1 MGKTPKV
8 TVGEDFSYIV
18 KNHLH
23 EKFAKQL
30 SKEVKKGNIR
40 FQVIRDLGLDGQTN
54 FGERGVLIKIK
65 KDVAKSKFT
74 CWRRAVVCHE
84 LGHALHFFETNG
96 QIWEGEEHGKVWKNM
111 MASAVKEGIFKTCAR
126 RLKSPPPQCILKP
139 DCDLCAPKNK
149 KVSRTKI
156 QCIKYD

>member
-1 MGKTPKV
+1 MRKTPKV
-8 TVGEDFSYIV
+8 IIWEDFSYIL
-18 KNHLH
+18 KNYLH

-65 KDVAKSKFT
+65 QDVAKSKFT

-96 QIWEGEEHGKVWKNM
+96 QIWEGEEHGEEWKNLM
-111 MASAVKEGIFKTCAR
+111 ISAVKDGLLKDCAKELESPKEMCIFKENKEKCQ
-126 RLKSPPPQCILKP
+126 L
-139 DCDLCAPKNK
+139 CDPN
-149 KVSRTKI
+149 SKI
-156 QCIKYD
+156 NV

>member
-1 MGKTPKV
+1 MRMRKTPKV

-18 KNHLH
+18 KNYLH

-30 SKEVKKGNIR
+30 SKEEKKGNIR

-54 FGERGVLIKIK
+54 FGERGVIIQIK
-65 KDVAKSKFT
+65 KDVVKSKFK

-96 QIWEGEEHGKVWKNM
+96 QIWEGAEHGEEWKNLM
-111 MASAVKEGIFKTCAR
+111 ISAVKDGLLKDCAKELESPKEMCIFKENKEKCQ
-126 RLKSPPPQCILKP
+126 L
-139 DCDLCAPKNK
+139 CDPN
-149 KVSRTKI
+149 SKI
-156 QCIKYD
+156 NV

>member
-1 MGKTPKV
+1 MRKTPKV
-8 TVGEDFSYIV
+8 TIWEDFSYIL
-18 KNHLH
+18 KNYLH

-54 FGERGVLIKIK
+54 FGEKGVLIKIK
-65 KDVAKSKFT
+65 QDVAKSKFT

-96 QIWEGEEHGKVWKNM
+96 QIWEGEEHGEEWKNLM
-111 MASAVKEGIFKTCAR
+111 ISAVKDGLLKDCAKELESPKEMCIFKENKEKCH
-126 RLKSPPPQCILKP
+126 L
-139 DCDLCAPKNK
+139 CDPN
-149 KVSRTKI
+149 SKI
-156 QCIKYD
+156 NV

>member
-1 MGKTPKV
+1 MRKTPKV
-8 TVGEDFSYIV
+8 TIWEDFSYIL
-18 KNHLH
+18 KNYLH

-65 KDVAKSKFT
+65 QDVAKSKFT

-96 QIWEGEEHGKVWKNM
+96 QIWEGEEHGEEWKNLM
-111 MASAVKEGIFKTCAR
+111 ISAVKDGLLKDCAKELESPKEMCIFKENKEKCH
-126 RLKSPPPQCILKP
+126 L
-139 DCDLCAPKNK
+139 CDPN
-149 KVSRTKI
+149 SKI
-156 QCIKYD
+156 NV

>member
-1 MGKTPKV
+1 MNNYLHDKFGK
-8 TVGEDFSYIV
+8 
-18 KNHLH
+18 L
-23 EKFAKQL
+23 L
-30 SKEVKKGNIR
+30 SEEMKKGYIR
-40 FQVIRDLGLDGQTN
+40 FQVTRDLEVDGETN
-54 FGERGVLIKIK
+54 WPKSERGVLIKIK

-84 LGHALHFFETNG
+84 LGHALHYFETNG
-96 QIWEGEEHGKVWKNM
+96 QIWEGEEHGKVWKNV

-149 KVSRTKI
+149 KVSS
-156 QCIKYD
+156 

>member
-1 MGKTPKV
+1 MRKTPKI
-8 TVGEDFSYIV
+8 TIWDDFSYIL
-18 KNHLH
+18 KNYLH

-54 FGERGVLIKIK
+54 FGEKGVLIKIK
-65 KDVAKSKFT
+65 QDVAKSKFT

-96 QIWEGEEHGKVWKNM
+96 QIWEGEEHGEEWKNLM
-111 MASAVKEGIFKTCAR
+111 ISAVKDGLLKDCAKELESPKEMCIFKENKEKCH
-126 RLKSPPPQCILKP
+126 L
-139 DCDLCAPKNK
+139 CDPN
-149 KVSRTKI
+149 SKI
-156 QCIKYD
+156 NV

>member
-1 MGKTPKV
+1 MGKTPKA
-8 TVGEDFSYIV
+8 TVGEDFSYIL
-18 KNHLH
+18 KNFLH
-23 EKFAKQL
+23 AKFAKRL

-54 FGERGVLIKIK
+54 FGERGVIIQIK
-65 KDVAKSKFT
+65 KDVVKSKFK

-96 QIWEGEEHGKVWKNM
+96 QIWEGEEHGTVWKNM
-111 MASAVKEGIFKTCAR
+111 MASAVKEGVFKTCAR

-139 DCDLCAPKNK
+139 DCDLCTPKNK
-149 KVSRTKI
+149 KVSS
-156 QCIKYD
+156 

>member
-1 MGKTPKV
+1 MGKIPKAIV
-8 TVGEDFSYIV
+8 EEDFSYVVNNYI
-18 KNHLH
+18 HG
-23 EKFAKQL
+23 EFAEQL

-40 FQVIRDLGLDGQTN
+40 FQVTRDLEVDGETN
-54 FGERGVLIKIK
+54 WLKSERGVLIKIK
-65 KDVAKSKFT
+65 KDVAKSKFK

-84 LGHALHFFETNG
+84 LGHALHYFETNG

-139 DCDLCAPKNK
+139 DCDLCAPK
-149 KVSRTKI
+149 SSI
-156 QCIKYD
+156 

>member
-1 MGKTPKV
+1 MRKTPKI
-8 TVGEDFSYIV
+8 TIWEDFSYIL
-18 KNHLH
+18 KNYLH

-40 FQVIRDLGLDGQTN
+40 FQVTRDLEVDGQTN
-54 FGERGVLIKIK
+54 LYKRKRKCLIKIK
-65 KDVAKSKFT
+65 RDVVKSKFT

-84 LGHALHFFETNG
+84 LGHALHYFETNG
-96 QIWEGEEHGKVWKNM
+96 QIWKGQEHGKVWKNM

-149 KVSRTKI
+149 KVTS
-156 QCIKYD
+156 

>member
-18 KNHLH
+18 KNYLH

-30 SKEVKKGNIR
+30 SKEEKKGNIR

-65 KDVAKSKFT
+65 QVRLFENPKSKTTLIATAFNCYIAAT
-74 CWRRAVVCHE
+74 GIHGRA
-84 LGHALHFFETNG
+84 LFRLRS
-96 QIWEGEEHGKVWKNM
+96 HGF
-111 MASAVKEGIFKTCAR
+111 G
-126 RLKSPPPQCILKP
+126 CILITFI
-139 DCDLCAPKNK
+139 
-149 KVSRTKI
+149 V
-156 QCIKYD
+156 

>member
-18 KNHLH
+18 KNYLH

-96 QIWEGEEHGKVWKNM
+96 QIWEGEEHGEEWKNLM
-111 MASAVKEGIFKTCAR
+111 ISAVKDGLLKDCAKELESPKEMCIFKENKEKCQ
-126 RLKSPPPQCILKP
+126 L
-139 DCDLCAPKNK
+139 CDPN
-149 KVSRTKI
+149 SKI
-156 QCIKYD
+156 NG

>member
-8 TVGEDFSYIV
+8 TVGEDFSYIL
-18 KNHLH
+18 KNLLL
-23 EKFAKQL
+23 EKFAKKL

-65 KDVAKSKFT
+65 QDVAKSKFT

-96 QIWEGEEHGKVWKNM
+96 QIWEGEEHGEEWKNLM
-111 MASAVKEGIFKTCAR
+111 ISAVKDGLLKDCAKELESPKEMCIFKENKEKCQ
-126 RLKSPPPQCILKP
+126 L
-139 DCDLCAPKNK
+139 CDPN
-149 KVSRTKI
+149 SKI
-156 QCIKYD
+156 NG

>member
-1 MGKTPKV
+1 MRQTPKI
-8 TVGEDFSYIV
+8 TIWEDFSYIL
-18 KNHLH
+18 KNYLN

-65 KDVAKSKFT
+65 QDVAKSKFT
-74 CWRRAVVCHE
+74 SWRRAVVCHE

-96 QIWEGEEHGKVWKNM
+96 QIWEGEEHGEEWKNLM
-111 MASAVKEGIFKTCAR
+111 ISAVKDGLLKDCAKELESPKEMCIFKENKEKCQ
-126 RLKSPPPQCILKP
+126 L
-139 DCDLCAPKNK
+139 CDPN
-149 KVSRTKI
+149 SKI
-156 QCIKYD
+156 NV

>member
-18 KNHLH
+18 KNYLH

-30 SKEVKKGNIR
+30 SKEEKKGNIR

-65 KDVAKSKFT
+65 QDVAKSKFT

-96 QIWEGEEHGKVWKNM
+96 QIWEGAEHGEEWKNLM
-111 MASAVKEGIFKTCAR
+111 ISAVKDGLLKDCAKELESPKEMCIFKENKEKCH
-126 RLKSPPPQCILKP
+126 L
-139 DCDLCAPKNK
+139 CDPN
-149 KVSRTKI
+149 SKI
-156 QCIKYD
+156 NV

>member
-1 MGKTPKV
+1 MRKTPKI
-8 TVGEDFSYIV
+8 TIWEDFSYIL
-18 KNHLH
+18 KNYLH

-65 KDVAKSKFT
+65 QDVAKSKFT

-96 QIWEGEEHGKVWKNM
+96 QIWEGEEHGEEWKNLM
-111 MASAVKEGIFKTCAR
+111 ISAVKDGLLKDCAKELESPKEMCIFKENKEKCH
-126 RLKSPPPQCILKP
+126 L
-139 DCDLCAPKNK
+139 CDPN
-149 KVSRTKI
+149 SKI
-156 QCIKYD
+156 NV

>member
-1 MGKTPKV
+1 MRKTPKI
-8 TVGEDFSYIV
+8 TIWEDFSYIL
-18 KNHLH
+18 KNYLH

-65 KDVAKSKFT
+65 QDVAKSKFT

-96 QIWEGEEHGKVWKNM
+96 QIWEGEEHGEDWKNLM
-111 MASAVKEGIFKTCAR
+111 ISAVKDGLLKDCAKELESPKEMCIFKENKEKCH
-126 RLKSPPPQCILKP
+126 L
-139 DCDLCAPKNK
+139 CDPN
-149 KVSRTKI
+149 SKI
-156 QCIKYD
+156 NV

>member
-1 MGKTPKV
+1 MRMGKTPKV
-8 TVGEDFSYIV
+8 TVGEDFTYV
-18 KNHLH
+18 VQNYLH

-96 QIWEGEEHGKVWKNM
+96 QIWEGEEHGEEWKNLM
-111 MASAVKEGIFKTCAR
+111 ISAVKDGLLKDCAKELESPKEMCIFKENKEKCQ
-126 RLKSPPPQCILKP
+126 L
-139 DCDLCAPKNK
+139 CDPN
-149 KVSRTKI
+149 SKI
-156 QCIKYD
+156 NG

>member
-1 MGKTPKV
+1 MGKIPKAIV
-8 TVGEDFSYIV
+8 EEDFSYVVNNYI
-18 KNHLH
+18 HA
-23 EKFAKQL
+23 EFALQL

-65 KDVAKSKFT
+65 QDVAKSKFT

-96 QIWEGEEHGKVWKNM
+96 QIWEGEEHGEEWKNLM
-111 MASAVKEGIFKTCAR
+111 ISAVKDGLLKDCAKELESPKEMCIFKENKEKCH
-126 RLKSPPPQCILKP
+126 L
-139 DCDLCAPKNK
+139 CDPN
-149 KVSRTKI
+149 SKI
-156 QCIKYD
+156 NV

>member
-1 MGKTPKV
+1 MRKTPKV
-8 TVGEDFSYIV
+8 TIWEDFSYIL
-18 KNHLH
+18 KNYLH

-54 FGERGVLIKIK
+54 FGEKGVLIKIK
-65 KDVAKSKFT
+65 QDVAKSKFT

-96 QIWEGEEHGKVWKNM
+96 QIWEGAEHGEEWKNLM
-111 MASAVKEGIFKTCAR
+111 ISAVKDGLLKDCAKELESPKEMCIFKENKEKCQ
-126 RLKSPPPQCILKP
+126 L
-139 DCDLCAPKNK
+139 CDPN
-149 KVSRTKI
+149 SKI
-156 QCIKYD
+156 NV

>member
-8 TVGEDFSYIV
+8 TVGEDFSYIL
-18 KNHLH
+18 KNFLH

-65 KDVAKSKFT
+65 QDVAKSKFT

-96 QIWEGEEHGKVWKNM
+96 QIWEGEEHGEEWMNLM
-111 MASAVKEGIFKTCAR
+111 ISAVKDGLLKDCAKELESPKEMCIFKENKEKCQ
-126 RLKSPPPQCILKP
+126 L
-139 DCDLCAPKNK
+139 CDPN
-149 KVSRTKI
+149 SKI
-156 QCIKYD
+156 NV